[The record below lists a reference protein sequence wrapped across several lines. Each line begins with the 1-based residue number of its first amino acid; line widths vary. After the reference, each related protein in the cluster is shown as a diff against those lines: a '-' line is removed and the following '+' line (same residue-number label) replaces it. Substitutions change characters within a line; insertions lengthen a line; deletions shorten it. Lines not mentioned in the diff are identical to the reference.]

1 MKPLRLSIALVG
13 FIGATI
19 AAHADPLAPAE
30 AAKHVGEK
38 ATVCG
43 IVAAAKYA
51 AQTGGRP
58 TFLDFEK
65 PYPDST
71 FTALILGND
80 RPKFGSPEKT
90 AKGKQICVTGE
101 ITLYQG
107 KPEIILTDPNQLV
120 EK

>member
-1 MKPLRLSIALVG
+1 MKLLGLSIALIG
-13 FIGATI
+13 FMSLTI
-19 AAHADPLAPAE
+19 AAHADPLAPAD

-43 IVAAAKYA
+43 VVAAAKYA

-65 PYPDST
+65 PYPETT
-71 FTALILGND
+71 FTALILGSD
-80 RPKFGSPEKT
+80 RAKFGSPEKT
-90 AKGKQICVTGE
+90 ARGKQICVTGE

-107 KPEIILTDPNQLV
+107 RPEIILTDPNQLV